1 MTKAE
6 AIARINARQNAAN
19 HFTNIGPAEID
30 AEMRGYII
38 TASRPTEHP
47 ADIVYTLE
55 INGATYQAID
65 TEGAPIIEG
74 DEYSAAD
81 VDFYALSAA
90 AQCAHITERVEL
102 NQISSEEI
110 RDYYTEIIAEDAA
123 N

>member
-1 MTKAE
+1 MKKEYTITISRPME
-6 AIARINARQNAAN
+6 Y
-19 HFTNIGPAEID
+19 PADTIYSLEID
-30 AEMRGYII
+30 GA
-38 TASRPTEHP
+38 A
-47 ADIVYTLE
+47 YT
-55 INGATYQAID
+55 AID